1 MFAVKE
7 VIARSIHLV
16 LIREFASSHGCA
28 LIPAALNQ
36 PPTSQAD
43 PAGLGLND
51 KRQPELSAVLADPNT
66 VWTRIAI
73 AEPYGGQRSA
83 QTGVSGIAIWRSN
96 GLPPTLNCC
105 AGPRSIR

>member
-1 MFAVKE
+1 MSAVKE

-73 AEPYGGQRSA
+73 
-83 QTGVSGIAIWRSN
+83 WRSN